1 MYINFKFRSNFLNI
15 QAQSSDPFATRSDL
29 LVLMLSKRDKK
40 VKISPLTKK
49 IDKVLD
55 GLIASLISNSDI
67 TGDEGEMSLIYT
79 PNLSEKNFYPK
90 KIMIL
95 GLGDINL
102 LSTNKVRKISASLIK
117 KIKSLKV
124 KKVHLLNENSIL
136 YKKVNREKFCQSF
149 TEGLILGN
157 YNFNKYKEKNSSGS
171 VEKFTFLDL
180 DNENKKIINRYIKV
194 GSIYANAEI
203 LARDLV
209 NEPGNML
216 SPSDLAQVAV
226 KISEKHGCKIRV
238 LDYKDVKKLG
248 MGAFIGV
255 AKGSERPLK
264 FIHMSFE
271 GDKGSPENNIWL
283 IGKGITFDS
292 GGISLKP
299 GFGMG
304 KMKGDMGGGAA
315 VIAAMEAI
323 SQLKPKINVNVV
335 CAATDNMPSGNAQ
348 MPGDIVKAYNGLTIE
363 VDNTDAEGRLTLA
376 DAIGYAKDKGASK
389 ILDIATLTGA
399 ARIAM
404 GDGVSPIFGNDE
416 NLINTVINA
425 GNITGEMI
433 WQLPLDNVTK
443 KQNFSMVAD
452 IKNTGG
458 RGGGSTTAAH
468 FISKFAE
475 GVSWAHIDIA
485 ATSMLDTDRDWYVA
499 GATGVP
505 TRTLI
510 EFCINL

>member
-1 MYINFKFRSNFLNI
+1 MNI
-15 QAQSSDPFATRSDL
+15 QAQSNDPFASRSDL
-29 LVLMLSKRDKK
+29 LVVMLSKRDDET
-40 VKISPLTKK
+40 KISVLAKK
-49 IDKVLD
+49 IDKILE
-55 GLIASLISNSDI
+55 GMISSLVSSLDI
-67 TGDEGEMSLIYT
+67 TGSEGEMSLIYT
-79 PNLSEKNFYPK
+79 PNLGSKGFYPK
-90 KIMIL
+90 KIMVMGVGKIES
-95 GLGDINL
+95 
-102 LSTNKVRKISASLIK
+102 LSSDKVRKLAASLIK
-117 KIKSLKV
+117 KIKKLRV
-124 KKVHLLNENSIL
+124 KKVHLAIENSIL
-136 YKKVNREKFCQSF
+136 SRKFDIEKFSQSF
-149 TEGLILGN
+149 SEGLILGR
-157 YNFNKYKEKNSSGS
+157 YSFNKYKNTKNITTDNTEKVNLCDS
-171 VEKFTFLDL
+171 
-180 DNENKKIINRYIKV
+180 NPANIKIINRSIKRAL
-194 GSIYANAEI
+194 IYANAEL

-216 SPSDLAQVAV
+216 SPSDLAQVAI
-226 KISEKHGCKIRV
+226 KISEKHGCKCTI
-238 LDYKDVKKLG
+238 LDHKDVKKLG

-255 AKGSERPLK
+255 ARGSDRPLK
-264 FIHMSFE
+264 FIHMSFT
-271 GDKGSPENNIWL
+271 GDKSNPQNNIWL

-323 SQLKPKINVNVV
+323 SQLKPKININVV

-348 MPGDIVKAYNGLTIE
+348 MPGDIVKAYNGMTIE

-376 DAIGYAKDKGASK
+376 DAIGYAKEKGATK

-404 GDGVSPIFGNDE
+404 GDGVSPIFGNDD
-416 NLINTVINA
+416 NLVQSVIDA

-443 KQNFSMVAD
+443 KQNFSKVAD

-468 FISKFAE
+468 FISQFAE

-485 ATSMLDTDRDWYVA
+485 ATSMLDSDRDWYVS

-510 EFCINL
+510 EFCMNAQK

>member
-1 MYINFKFRSNFLNI
+1 MNI
-15 QAQSSDPFATRSDL
+15 QAQSSDPLVTRSDL
-29 LVLMLSKRDKK
+29 IVIMLGKRGKET
-40 VKISPLTKK
+40 KISPLVKK

-55 GLIASLISNSDI
+55 GLIGSLVSNSDL

-79 PNLSEKNFYPK
+79 PNLSLKGFYPK
-90 KIMIL
+90 KIIIL
-95 GLGDINL
+95 GLGEVSS
-102 LSTNKVRKISASLIK
+102 LSSNKVRKISASLIK
-117 KIKSLKV
+117 KIKSLKA
-124 KKVHLLNENSIL
+124 KKVHLLNEKSIL
-136 YKKVNREKFCQSF
+136 GKKINLEKFSQSF
-149 TEGLILGN
+149 TEGILLGN
-157 YNFNKYKEKNSSGS
+157 YSFNKYKEKNGSGD
-171 VEKFTFLDL
+171 VEKFTFLDS
-180 DNENKKIINRYIKV
+180 NIENKKIINRSINL

-226 KISEKHGCKIRV
+226 KVSEKHGCKVMI
-238 LDYKDVKKLG
+238 LDYNDVEKLG

-255 AKGSERPLK
+255 AKGSDRPLK

-271 GDKGSPENNIWL
+271 GDKSSPENNIWL

-315 VIAAMEAI
+315 VLAAMEAI

-348 MPGDIVKAYNGLTIE
+348 MPGDVVRAYNGLTIE

-416 NLINTVINA
+416 NLINSVINA
-425 GNITGEMI
+425 GSVTGEMI

-485 ATSMLDTDRDWYVA
+485 ATSMLDSDRDWYIA

-510 EFCINL
+510 EFCVNL

>member
-1 MYINFKFRSNFLNI
+1 MNI
-15 QAQSSDPFATRSDL
+15 HTQSSDPFATRSDL
-29 LVLMLSKRDKK
+29 LILMLDTKDNKAR
-40 VKISPLTKK
+40 ISPTIKK
-49 IDKVLD
+49 FDKVLD
-55 GLIASLISNSDI
+55 GLIGSLISNSDI
-67 TGDEGEMSLIYT
+67 SGNEGEMSLIYT
-79 PNLSEKNFYPK
+79 PNLSVKNFYPK

-95 GLGDINL
+95 GMGDFSL
-102 LSTNKVRKISASLIK
+102 LSTNNVRNISASLVK
-117 KIKSLKV
+117 KVKKLKV
-124 KKVHLLNENSIL
+124 KKVHLLNEKSV
-136 YKKVNREKFCQSF
+136 YSKKLNLEKFSQSF

-157 YNFNKYKEKNSSGS
+157 YSFDKYKEKANPGNL
-171 VEKFTFLDL
+171 EKFTFLDS
-180 DNENKKIINRYIKV
+180 NEQNKKIINRSIKV
-194 GSIYANAEI
+194 GSIFANAEI

-226 KISEKHGCKIRV
+226 KVSEKHGCKVNI
-238 LDYKDVKKLG
+238 LEYNDVKKLG
-248 MGAFIGV
+248 MGAFLGV
-255 AKGSERPLK
+255 AKGSDRPLK
-264 FIHMSFE
+264 FIHMTFE
-271 GDKGSPENNIWL
+271 GDKSSPENNIWL

-416 NLINTVINA
+416 NLINSVINA
-425 GNITGEMI
+425 GSVTGEMI

-468 FISKFAE
+468 FISRFAE

-485 ATSMLDTDRDWYVA
+485 ATSMLDSDRDWYVA